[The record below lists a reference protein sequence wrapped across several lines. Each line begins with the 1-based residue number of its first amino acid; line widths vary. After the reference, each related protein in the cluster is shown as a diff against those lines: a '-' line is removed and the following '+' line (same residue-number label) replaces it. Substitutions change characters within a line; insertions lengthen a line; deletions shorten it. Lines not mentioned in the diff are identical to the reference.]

1 MILQTIMKQNIL
13 LFIFLSLLGTKVSA
27 HDIEV
32 KNNDGVTIF
41 YNYSDDGKE
50 LQVTYCGDYLDH
62 YLNEYRGTVVIPEE
76 VTYMGR
82 TRKVTSIGNSA
93 FQECSELTSV
103 SIGNNVTSIGNS
115 AFLGCRGLTSVS
127 IGNNVTSIGY
137 AAFYRCSSLTDLSI
151 PNNVTIIGENAFY
164 ECSSLTDLSIPNNVT
179 IIGEGAFSNC
189 YGLTSVKIGNNV
201 TSIGWLAFGGCS
213 NLTSLTIGNSVT
225 SIGNYAFTGAK
236 QLTEIISLIEEPFEI
251 AGKRANEA
259 PFPLDVF
266 MNAAVYVPAG
276 TIDKYKA
283 TAGWQDFVFI
293 EEGTG
298 NSTQES
304 QQCETPTILYQDGK
318 LTFSCETEGATCHYS
333 ITDSDIKTGNDNE
346 VVLSVTYHISVYAT
360 KPGLKES
367 ETTTATLCWIDS
379 NPQMEGVINDVTEL
393 KSRALLIKNEGG
405 NLTIEGAED
414 GEPVNVYTTNGIQA
428 GAAVCKNGKV
438 MVKTNIQGG
447 KIAIVKIGKKNV
459 KVLMK

>member
-32 KNNDGVTIF
+32 KNNDGVTIY

-50 LQVTYCGDYLDH
+50 LQVTYRGDYVDH

-93 FQECSELTSV
+93 FQECS
-103 SIGNNVTSIGNS
+103 
-115 AFLGCRGLTSVS
+115 GLTSVS
-127 IGNNVTSIGY
+127 IGNNVTSIGDY
-137 AAFYRCSSLTDLSI
+137 AFSYCSGLTNLIIGNSVTSIGTNAFYGCSSLTDLTI
-151 PNNVTIIGENAFY
+151 PNNVTIIGEDAF
-164 ECSSLTDLSIPNNVT
+164 L
-179 IIGEGAFSNC
+179 NC
-189 YGLTSVKIGNNV
+189 YGLTSVKIGNGV
-201 TSIGWLAFGGCS
+201 TSIGWRAFGGCS

-225 SIGNYAFTGAK
+225 SIGNYAFKGAK

-298 NSTQES
+298 NPNQES

-346 VVLSVTYHISVYAT
+346 VVLSGTYHISVYAT

-367 ETTTATLCWIDS
+367 ETATATLCWIDS

-414 GEPVNVYTTNGIQA
+414 GEPVNVYTTNGMQA
-428 GAAVCKNGKV
+428 GTTVSESGKV
-438 MVKTNIQGG
+438 TVETNIPRGE
-447 KIAIVKIGKKNV
+447 IAIVKIGKKSV